1 MLARLIIIIL
11 ISLPS
16 LFTQQVYK
24 GEPRWYFNPP
34 VRKGM
39 VYGVGSGKLKME
51 AIVSAL
57 GNIASKMETKIES
70 RKTPDS
76 DDVAF
81 FRSTTG
87 DFLSNFTQG
96 KFSLSTI
103 VRDFYEDGGVDG
115 GGENS
120 FASSTSELKYQ
131 DSLGALA
138 IIKHFMEE
146 SGIGENAKS
155 LNNFE
160 ASYSN
165 TDESALIEE
174 LEGYGFKFTYARD
187 KDSHYVLMSI
197 KSTPLNRA
205 SKKE

>member
-11 ISLPS
+11 ISLPP

-24 GEPRWYFNPP
+24 GVPRWYSNPP

-39 VYGVGSGKLKME
+39 AHGVGSGKLKME
-51 AIVSAL
+51 AIVSAI
-57 GNIASKMETKIES
+57 GEIASQVETKIEY
-70 RKTPDS
+70 RKTSDS
-76 DDVAF
+76 DDVDINWSAK
-81 FRSTTG
+81 SHSATAG

-96 KFSLSTI
+96 KFILSTV
-103 VRDFYEDGGVDG
+103 VRDFSEDEGVDG
-115 GGENS
+115 GSANS
-120 FASSTSELKYQ
+120 FTSSASELKYQ
-131 DSLGALA
+131 DNLGAFA

-146 SGIGENAKS
+146 SGIGENAQA

-174 LEGYGFKFTYARD
+174 LEGYGFNFTYARD

-197 KSTPLNRA
+197 KKISQ
-205 SKKE
+205 